1 MILKVA
7 ENRYKMENF
16 KGTTAGKESFLRMLD
31 AKKMK
36 NSFTLLWLNSSKK
49 VP

>member
-1 MILKVA
+1 MKVA
-7 ENRYKMENF
+7 GNRYKMENCVA
-16 KGTTAGKESFLRMLD
+16 TRTGKEPFLSMLD

-36 NSFTLLWLNSSKK
+36 NSFTLLWLNTSRE